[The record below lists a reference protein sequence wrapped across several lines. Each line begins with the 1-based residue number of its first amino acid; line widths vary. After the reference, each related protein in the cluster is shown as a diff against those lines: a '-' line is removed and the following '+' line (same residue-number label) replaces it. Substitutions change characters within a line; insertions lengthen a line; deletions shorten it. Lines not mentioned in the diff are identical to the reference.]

1 MLASNSCLNSLLAS
15 TTPARNAPRAGE
27 RPTNPIRAAIPII
40 SINAV
45 AVKISRRCDEAEVSD
60 LLQQETD
67 RLKALARAEVDDF
80 WVTHYKVRENASFKD
95 WGLLGVRIRDF
106 KYGFGIEWYINS
118 FHGQRDNRVVF
129 SKGLRISKTKL
140 RYSFLDCQGLAKE
153 WELALA
159 MEKEEFFSDIRRQV
173 DKLNMLRR
181 RLNAY

>member
-1 MLASNSCLNSLLAS
+1 LD
-15 TTPARNAPRAGE
+15 GE
-27 RPTNPIRAAIPII
+27 IGLVEIVNEQWK
-40 SINAV
+40 S
-45 AVKISRRCDEAEVSD
+45 EVSN

-80 WVTHYKVRENASFKD
+80 WVTR
-95 WGLLGVRIRDF
+95 LLGVRIRDF

-118 FHGQRDNRVVF
+118 FHGQRGKRVVF

-140 RYSFLDCQGLAKE
+140 RYAFLDCQGLAKE

-159 MEKEEFFSDIRRQV
+159 MEKEEFFSDVRRQV

-181 RLNAY
+181 RVNAYC

>member
-1 MLASNSCLNSLLAS
+1 MD
-15 TTPARNAPRAGE
+15 GE
-27 RPTNPIRAAIPII
+27 IGLVEIVNEQW
-40 SINAV
+40 
-45 AVKISRRCDEAEVSD
+45 KAEVSD

-118 FHGQRDNRVVF
+118 FHGQRGKRVVF

-140 RYSFLDCQGLAKE
+140 RYAFLDCQGLAKE
-153 WELALA
+153 WELSLA

-181 RLNAY
+181 RVNAY

>member
-1 MLASNSCLNSLLAS
+1 
-15 TTPARNAPRAGE
+15 
-27 RPTNPIRAAIPII
+27 
-40 SINAV
+40 
-45 AVKISRRCDEAEVSD
+45 
-60 LLQQETD
+60 
-67 RLKALARAEVDDF
+67 
-80 WVTHYKVRENASFKD
+80 D

-118 FHGQRDNRVVF
+118 FHGQRGKRVVF

-181 RLNAY
+181 RVNAY

>member
-1 MLASNSCLNSLLAS
+1 MD
-15 TTPARNAPRAGE
+15 GE
-27 RPTNPIRAAIPII
+27 IGLVEIVNEQW
-40 SINAV
+40 
-45 AVKISRRCDEAEVSD
+45 KAEVSD

-80 WVTHYKVRENASFKD
+80 WVTHYKVRENAAFKD

-118 FHGQRDNRVVF
+118 FHGQRGKRVVF

-181 RLNAY
+181 RVNAY